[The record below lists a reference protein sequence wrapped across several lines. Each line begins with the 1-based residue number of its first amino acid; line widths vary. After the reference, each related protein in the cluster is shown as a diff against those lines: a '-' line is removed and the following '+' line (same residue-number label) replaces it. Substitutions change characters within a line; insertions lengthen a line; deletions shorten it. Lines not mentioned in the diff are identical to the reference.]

1 MEKLRY
7 IPHKYQQR
15 IYIYNSRFAEYLR
28 ILCPMAANQII
39 NDYRLGGTVD
49 GRTIFWEI
57 DFCNNI
63 RTGKIISYK
72 PDGHRNKAVAPQWVH
87 TQLINNKV
95 LPSTFK
101 VNQCMFGE
109 HLLHEHPGAPVA
121 LVEAEKTAVI
131 CAALDPDYVWVAV
144 GGLAGLSADR
154 CKALRCR
161 RVIVFPDTDAEGKTF
176 KQWAEISRQQLRH
189 ITQSITVSDLL
200 ERVATKEQKSKKIDI
215 ADLLTQQILKKDG

>member
-1 MEKLRY
+1 MEEITY
-7 IPHKYQQR
+7 IPAKYQER
-15 IYIYNSRFAEYLR
+15 IYAYNSRFADYLR
-28 ILCPMAANQII
+28 ILCPIAANRII

-63 RTGKIISYK
+63 RTGKIISYN
-72 PDGHRNKAVAPQWVH
+72 PDGHRDKAVAPKWVH
-87 TQLINNKV
+87 TQLIYNKV

-101 VNQCMFGE
+101 VNQCLFGE
-109 HLLHEHPGAPVA
+109 HLLHDHPGAPVA

-131 CAALDPDYVWVAV
+131 CAALYTDYVWVAV

-161 RVIVFPDTDAEGKTF
+161 KVVVFPDTDTDGQTF
-176 KQWAEISRQQLRH
+176 ADWSEIARKELRH
-189 ITQSITVSDLL
+189 ICQSIVVSDIL
-200 ERVATKEQKSKKIDI
+200 ERVTTEEQKRDKIDI
-215 ADLLTQQILKKDG
+215 ADLLTQQILK